1 MYPTGSF
8 ERFRCD
14 ILEKY
19 DEFEFITFGILIADS
34 RQSCTKEYILN
45 YVDMFN
51 DQSGRYFDF
60 FIPGY
65 SEFPSNDDAKD
76 YITIGEKKYYFS
88 YQQFKEFVYGLEDSF
103 SLKFRYTF
111 NPMLILMSMKPGHF
125 DSAEFIILELDELN
139 EFGIRRSGELFRTI
153 FDKARY
159 TNELRE
165 IRSGFKKTYIKNN
178 CLDSII
184 NAISPSWML
193 ELKKAYGKAKC
204 YRIKGLR

>member
-8 ERFRCD
+8 DRFKCD

-19 DEFEFITFGILIADS
+19 EEFEFITFGILIADS
-34 RQSCTKEYILN
+34 RQSCTKDYILN

-51 DQSGRYFDF
+51 DQSDRYFDF

-65 SEFPSNDDAKD
+65 SEYPSKDDARD
-76 YITIGEKKYYFS
+76 FIAIGEKKYYFS
-88 YQQFKEFVYGLEDSF
+88 YQQFKEFIYGLENFF

-125 DSAEFIILELDELN
+125 DSTEFIILELDDLN
-139 EFGIRRSGELFRTI
+139 EYGIRRSGELFRMI

-159 TNELRE
+159 SNDLRE
-165 IRSGFKKTYIKNN
+165 IRSEFKKTYIKNN

-184 NAISPSWML
+184 NAISPSWIL
-193 ELKKAYGKAKC
+193 ELNKSYGNAKR
-204 YRIKGLR
+204 YKIKGLK